1 MRLIAA
7 LGVRLLR
14 GAGALLLGAVL
25 LFVVLRV
32 LPDDV
37 AAMAAGPGADAAALA
52 AERARLGL
60 DLWLP
65 QQFGLWLWQMLSGDW
80 GRSAQL
86 GIPVARLLRAAV
98 PATLE
103 LAGLAMLVCAASG
116 LAGGLVLFGLR
127 RAGGRREGRAA
138 LAETGAA
145 LMLAVP
151 VLAWAL
157 GLVLVAG
164 LALELVPAGGRL
176 GPGVAWPGGGGTG
189 FLLLDALLAGD
200 AAAFGSALAHL
211 VLPAAALGLGCAP
224 PVMRVLGAAL
234 AAAQEAPF
242 AVQARLRGRS
252 GMAVLW
258 GEAMPV
264 AALPALAVLGRQF
277 GVLLGG
283 AAVVEAVCFYP
294 GLGLL
299 LVEAVRAGDLAV
311 LQAAGLAF
319 GALAVLGQA
328 LAEGLCR
335 GLGAGGRP

>member
-1 MRLIAA
+1 MVLITA
-7 LGVRLLR
+7 LVVRLLC

-32 LPDDV
+32 LPGDV
-37 AAMAAGPGADAAALA
+37 AAMAAGPGADEAALA
-52 AERARLGL
+52 AERERLGL

-65 QQFGLWLWQMLSGDW
+65 QQLGLWLWQMLSGDW
-80 GRSAQL
+80 GVSAQL
-86 GIPVARLLRAAV
+86 GVPVARLLRAAV

-103 LAGLAMLVCAASG
+103 LAGLAMLVCAGAG
-116 LAGGLVLFGLR
+116 LAGGLALFALR

-138 LAETGAA
+138 LSETGVV
-145 LMLAVP
+145 LMLSVP

-157 GLVLVAG
+157 GLVLVFG
-164 LALELVPAGGRL
+164 VALELLPVGGRL
-176 GPGVAWPGGGGTG
+176 APGVAWPMRAGTG
-189 FLLLDALLAGD
+189 FLLLDALLVGD
-200 AAAFGSALAHL
+200 AAAFGSGLAHL
-211 VLPAAALGLGCAP
+211 ALPASALGLGFAP

-234 AAAQEAPF
+234 AAAREAPF

-252 GMAVLW
+252 DAEVLW

-277 GVLLGG
+277 GLLLGG

-294 GLGLL
+294 GLGRL
-299 LVEAVRAGDLAV
+299 LVEAVRAADLPV

-319 GALAVLGQA
+319 AALVVLGEA
-328 LAEGLCR
+328 VAEGLCR
-335 GLGAGGRP
+335 GLGGRP